1 MKKLQVVLASESPR
15 RKELL
20 ESLGIRPIVVPS
32 GFDENSVSE
41 EGLGPDS
48 LVEVLACRKAETVSR
63 IHADHLILGADTLVY
78 LKGEILGKPKNRDEA
93 WEMLKKLSGNTH
105 KVYTGIAL
113 YEPRRK
119 QVFSD
124 VDCSYVTFVD
134 MSPYEIQWYV
144 ETDEP
149 IGKAGGYAIQGRAAL
164 FVSRIIGDYTSVIGL
179 SLPKFYNLLKQ
190 ADISFES
197 LIS

>member
-1 MKKLQVVLASESPR
+1 MC
-15 RKELL
+15 
-20 ESLGIRPIVVPS
+20 IR
-32 GFDENSVSE
+32 D
-41 EGLGPDS
+41 
-48 LVEVLACRKAETVSR
+48 R
-63 IHADHLILGADTLVY
+63 
-78 LKGEILGKPKNRDEA
+78 
-93 WEMLKKLSGNTH
+93 
-105 KVYTGIAL
+105 VYTGIAL

>member
-1 MKKLQVVLASESPR
+1 MKKLQLILASESPR

-32 GFDENSVSE
+32 GFDEDSVLE
-41 EGLGPDS
+41 EGLGPDR
-48 LVEVLACRKAETVSR
+48 LVKVLACRKAETVSR
-63 IHADHLILGADTLVY
+63 IYADHLVLGADTLVY
-78 LKGEILGKPKNRDEA
+78 LKGEILGKPKNRGEA
-93 WEMLKKLSGNTH
+93 WEMIKKLSGNTH

-113 YEPRRK
+113 YEPRSE

-124 VDCSYVTFVD
+124 VDCSYVTFCD

-149 IGKAGGYAIQGRAAL
+149 LGKAGGYAIQGRAAL